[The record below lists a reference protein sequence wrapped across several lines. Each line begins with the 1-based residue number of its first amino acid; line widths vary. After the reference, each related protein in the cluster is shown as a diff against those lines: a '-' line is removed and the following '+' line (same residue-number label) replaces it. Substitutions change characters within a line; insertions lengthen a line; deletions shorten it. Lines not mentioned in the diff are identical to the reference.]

1 MGFQLSFVRTVG
13 KDREQNRLGTPM
25 RIFECAS
32 ATSGFPDGLKFLR
45 RCEFPSLIRAHIPSR
60 ARVAAAMRSAS
71 STQGGAAR

>member
-25 RIFECAS
+25 RIFESAS
-32 ATSGFPDGLKFLR
+32 ATSGFPDGLEFLR
-45 RCEFPSLIRAHIPSR
+45 RCEVARLDRAKAPR
-60 ARVAAAMRSAS
+60 GARFAAAVRRAS